1 MALWDKGERDRTQNE
16 KILNHLKLYGVITSM
31 EAFRTYNI
39 TRLSGRIYELRAQ
52 GYKITVERRKAKNG
66 AMYAVYRLQKGEE

>member
-1 MALWDKGERDRTQNE
+1 MALRDKGERDMTQNE
-16 KILNHLKLYGVITSM
+16 KILNHLRLYGVITSM

-66 AMYAVYRLQKGEE
+66 AIYAAYRLQEGEG